1 MDLEFFNRKKILL
14 TGGSGYLAYNLIDA
28 LKNTELEV
36 TRFDLKIDNWS
47 DFDGNFKIKIKNI
60 EGDIR
65 DRNLLESILP
75 EYDII
80 FHFAAQTSIYVADIN
95 PINDIGINLMPLV
108 NILDICEK
116 WQLKPIIIFS
126 GTATQV
132 GLNGFMP
139 VDEQVQDNPVTIYD
153 LNKSLSEKYLGFYCR
168 KGVVRG
174 STLRLANVYGPGP
187 KSGSNDRGIVNLMV
201 KRAIDNKPLTI
212 YGTGEY
218 TRDYIYIKDVVNA
231 FLSAAINIDKL
242 NGKFFYIGSGKGHT
256 IVDMIKMIVEYICMQ
271 AIDLKFNLLIRLIIC
286 RLLKHEVLLQ
296 M

>member
-116 WQLKPIIIFS
+116 WQLKQVIIFS

-256 IVDMIKMIVEYICMQ
+256 IVDMIKMIVERVYMHGGNNI
-271 AIDLKFNLLIRLIIC
+271 
-286 RLLKHEVLLQ
+286 
-296 M
+296 